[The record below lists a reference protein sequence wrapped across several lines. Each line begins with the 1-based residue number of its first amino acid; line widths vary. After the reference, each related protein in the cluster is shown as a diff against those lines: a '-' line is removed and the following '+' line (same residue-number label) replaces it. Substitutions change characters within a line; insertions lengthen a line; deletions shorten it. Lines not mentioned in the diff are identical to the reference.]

1 MRMVWAKQ
9 RNLFTVL
16 NWLVNAVQL
25 HSPHTNT
32 HWFHIKRLV
41 FKWPQR
47 TASYKHKL
55 QQRQR
60 FCHLGLKYVIKNLS
74 FCNKVDLLAR
84 FFYSSTAVSL
94 FSRQKN
100 MRDTNQYK
108 TIDRLF
114 LQSRCGN
121 YMIDGSNIR
130 DKLVLIL
137 PKMKF
142 DYIHLFLLYLI
153 EFSFL
158 KCWNYIF
165 KNRFSYNNKMQTIYW

>member
-1 MRMVWAKQ
+1 MRMVWVKQ

-41 FKWPQR
+41 VKWPQR

-74 FCNKVDLLAR
+74 FCNKVDLLASFLFEHR
-84 FFYSSTAVSL
+84 GFTVFAPKKREIQINIKPLIAFFYNHEVETIWIYYRW
-94 FSRQKN
+94 FK
-100 MRDTNQYK
+100 YK
-108 TIDRLF
+108 R
-114 LQSRCGN
+114 
-121 YMIDGSNIR
+121 
-130 DKLVLIL
+130 
-137 PKMKF
+137 
-142 DYIHLFLLYLI
+142 
-153 EFSFL
+153 
-158 KCWNYIF
+158 
-165 KNRFSYNNKMQTIYW
+165 

>member
-1 MRMVWAKQ
+1 MNEQNIIILSSQCGWYGQKQ

-41 FKWPQR
+41 VKWPQR

-74 FCNKVDLLAR
+74 FCNKVDLLAS
-84 FFYSSTAVSL
+84 FLYSSTAVSL
-94 FSRQKN
+94 FSRQKK
-100 MRDTNQYK
+100 RDTNQYK

-114 LQSRCGN
+114 FT
-121 YMIDGSNIR
+121 ITKW
-130 DKLVLIL
+130 KLY
-137 PKMKF
+137 
-142 DYIHLFLLYLI
+142 DR
-153 EFSFL
+153 
-158 KCWNYIF
+158 WF
-165 KNRFSYNNKMQTIYW
+165 KYKR